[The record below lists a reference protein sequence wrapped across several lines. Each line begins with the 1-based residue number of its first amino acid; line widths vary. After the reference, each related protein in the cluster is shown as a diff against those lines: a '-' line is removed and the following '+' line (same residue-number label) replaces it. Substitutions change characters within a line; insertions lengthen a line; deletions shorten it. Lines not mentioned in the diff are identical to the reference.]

1 MFILTS
7 WAWIGL
13 SGIVVLTL
21 LPFLSKK
28 QRSKEKIREA
38 VITIFIVF
46 SIIIAVLLFH
56 VNYILA
62 LILGFI
68 AFILLDKK
76 TYTKKRLIIYGGIV
90 LILFVTASFI
100 FRDNPNYVLNHLK
113 NNPDTTSLFVAR
125 NGEEIISYQADIVRP
140 LASTVKIPIAI
151 EYAFQVEEGLLDC
164 QQLISLDEL
173 NKFYLKGTD
182 GNAHEEWLKD
192 IRANNKVKEN
202 QVTLHEIVKG
212 MITYSSNANTEFLL
226 HLLGVSEI
234 NKRINSLGLTDHE
247 PIYPMVSPLLIPDYI
262 ANESS
267 KDEII
272 EALEAMPIER
282 YRELATDLSNRMEAS
297 DIDIESYFY
306 KHPLDIQKIWSDR
319 LPGAS
324 ASDYAR
330 LLAII
335 SNDELPTEAAAI
347 MRDVMEWLMEF
358 NEANHDVYAHF
369 GSKGGSTAFIL
380 NDALYAED
388 LDGNKTEIVL
398 FTDQLNLWENI
409 MIGHN
414 MNSFIGNIIGNETY
428 REEVKQ
434 ELN

>member
-113 NNPDTTSLFVAR
+113 NNPETTSLFVAR

-247 PIYPMVSPLLIPDYI
+247 PIYPMVSPLLIPGYI

>member
-1 MFILTS
+1 MTS

-113 NNPDTTSLFVAR
+113 NNPETTSLFVAR

-414 MNSFIGNIIGNETY
+414 MNSFIGNIIGDETY

>member
-1 MFILTS
+1 MTS

-113 NNPDTTSLFVAR
+113 NNPETTSLFVAR

>member
-1 MFILTS
+1 MTS